1 MAGTFNPRLLEA
13 HLEPLR
19 PWLDLDD
26 VTEVVINRPH
36 EVGVERGGGWDWNEV
51 EALSFEW
58 LSHLGRLIANST
70 NQSLDGE
77 HPLVSAVL
85 PGGERVQVV
94 APPAVTNGG
103 FSITIRKPSA
113 TAFTLDEL
121 NRYGLFASTRASD
134 KVIDETSAELL
145 ALRDRGE
152 WSAFL
157 DLAVRS
163 KKNILISGATGS
175 GKTTLSKALIDRIP
189 LDERLLTIED
199 TRELTMDHR
208 NVVHMIYS
216 KGGQGRAKVGPKEL
230 LEASLRMRPDRILL
244 QELRDGTAFFYLR
257 NVNSGHPGS
266 ITTIHA
272 DSAELAFEQLTL
284 LVKESEGG
292 RDLARDDIRH
302 LLHILVD
309 VVVQCRKVEGRFE
322 VSEIW
327 FEPDMGRDAGNVTS
341 IQRDREN
348 PIKAMG

>member
-1 MAGTFNPRLLEA
+1 MREFNPTLLVA

-19 PWLDLDD
+19 QWLDLEG
-26 VTEVVINRPH
+26 VTEVVVNRPH
-36 EVGVERGGGWDWNEV
+36 EVAVEQKGGWTWFDAER
-51 EALSFEW
+51 LSLQW

-70 NQSLDGE
+70 NQFLDDA

-94 APPAVTNGG
+94 APPAVEAGTY
-103 FSITIRKPSA
+103 SLTIRKPS
-113 TAFTLDEL
+113 TTTLTLDQL
-121 NRYGLFASTRASD
+121 DSYGLFSTTLKSGERPDAV
-134 KVIDETSAELL
+134 KAQLL
-145 ALRDRGE
+145 DLRDRGD
-152 WSAFL
+152 WAAFL
-157 DLAVRS
+157 DLAVKSR
-163 KKNILISGATGS
+163 KNILISGATGS

-189 LDERLLTIED
+189 LEERLLTIED
-199 TRELTMDHR
+199 TRELAMPHR
-208 NVVHMIYS
+208 NVVHMLYS
-216 KGGQGRAKVGPKEL
+216 KGAQGKASVSAKEL

-244 QELRDGTAFFYLR
+244 QELRDSAAFFYLR

-292 RDLARDDIRH
+292 RDLAREDIRH

-309 VVVQCRKVEGRFE
+309 VVVQCRKVDGRFE

-327 FEPDMGRDAGNVTS
+327 FEPDKPAPGKLRVIEGGAESGCLA
-341 IQRDREN
+341 QR
-348 PIKAMG
+348 